1 MEKSSSRGS
10 LFFSLFFLLAVA
22 TGLWQRQAIYDW
34 YRLRDYSPSAE
45 IVALADATTM
55 NDKGRHIFYVYHPS
69 LEGKESF
76 NTRCTNNE
84 SSIVLGCYVQH
95 QGIYVYDVTDPR
107 LKGIEEVTAAHE
119 MLHAAYDRLSR
130 KEKERIDNLTA
141 QTLAALNNDRIKET
155 VERYRQRDPGV
166 VPNELHSIL
175 ATEVREL
182 PKELE
187 DYYARYFTNRG
198 AIVVLSEQYEQ
209 AFTER
214 QKKIEQYDAQ
224 LKSLQQQISAVQDSL
239 DAQEKALNSERQRL
253 DGMRSRGQLEAYNA
267 AVPGFNAQVRQYNA
281 DVARA
286 RSLIDQYNQ
295 VVAARNALAVEE
307 NELIKAIDS
316 RPSAIETE

>member
-10 LFFSLFFLLAVA
+10 LIFSIFFLIAVA
-22 TGLWQRQAIYDW
+22 SGLWQRQAIYDW
-34 YRLRDYSPSAE
+34 YRLRNYDPPAE

-55 NDKGRHIFYVYHPS
+55 NDKGRHIFYVYRPS
-69 LEGKESF
+69 LESKESF
-76 NTRCTNNE
+76 NTYCTYNE
-84 SSIVLGCYVQH
+84 SSIVLGCYVQY

-130 KEKERIDNLTA
+130 KDKQRIDGLTA
-141 QTLAALNNDRIKET
+141 QALANLNNDRIKET
-155 VERYRQRDPGV
+155 VERYRQRDASV
-166 VPNELHSIL
+166 VPNEVHSIL

-187 DYYARYFTNRG
+187 EYYKLYFNNRG
-198 AIVVLSEQYEQ
+198 AIVTFSEQYEQ

-214 QKKIEQYDAQ
+214 QKKIEEYDAQ
-224 LKSLQQQISAVQDSL
+224 LKDLQQQIAAIQDSL
-239 DAQEKALNSERQRL
+239 DTQEQALSAERQRL

-267 AVPGFNAQVRQYNA
+267 AVPGFNTQVRQYNA

-286 RSLIDQYNQ
+286 RNLIDRYNQ
-295 VVAARNALAVEE
+295 IVAARNALAVEE